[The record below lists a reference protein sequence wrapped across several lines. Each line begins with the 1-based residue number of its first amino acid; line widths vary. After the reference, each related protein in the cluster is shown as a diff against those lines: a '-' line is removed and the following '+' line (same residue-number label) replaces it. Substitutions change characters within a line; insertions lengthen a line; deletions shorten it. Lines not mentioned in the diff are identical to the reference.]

1 MNYSYRYTDG
11 SDLQEGDLLRVGG
24 KKAIII
30 TYQYKYDVSDF
41 IDFSAKKVNL
51 SLKYIQPNVYDENIW
66 IYEFVDDFQ
75 TFTAFK
81 TGNYRVE

>member
-11 SDLQEGDLLRVGG
+11 SDLQEGDLLRVSG
-24 KKAIII
+24 
-30 TYQYKYDVSDF
+30 
-41 IDFSAKKVNL
+41 KKVNL

-75 TFTAFK
+75 TFSASK